1 MDNSEMNEI
10 VSFNKSGW
18 TTRNQENIT
27 ELKNLNDISNE
38 YLKTHQSKFKYKG
51 VYEKVQMIH
60 STNPKFELIVK
71 ILLTQE
77 ETIKK
82 LKQKLDELERK

>member
-1 MDNSEMNEI
+1 MENPEM
-10 VSFNKSGW
+10 
-18 TTRNQENIT
+18 NQENIT
-27 ELKNLNDISNE
+27 KLKNLNDRSNI
-38 YLKTHQSKFKYKG
+38 YLKTNAISSKFKYKG
-51 VYEKVQMIH
+51 VYEKVQMLH

-82 LKQKLDELERK
+82 LEERISHLENVA